1 MLVAD
6 SKWAS
11 ECRMGV
17 WVSDSRQVLVTEAE
31 AGCGTA
37 VDVDCC
43 GIFMC
48 IVTLV
53 FSPLCLLKK

>member
-6 SKWAS
+6 SEWAS

-17 WVSDSRQVLVTEAE
+17 WVSYSRQVLVTEAE

-37 VDVDCC
+37 VDVD
-43 GIFMC
+43 F
-48 IVTLV
+48 VV
-53 FSPLCLLKK
+53 EFLCVL